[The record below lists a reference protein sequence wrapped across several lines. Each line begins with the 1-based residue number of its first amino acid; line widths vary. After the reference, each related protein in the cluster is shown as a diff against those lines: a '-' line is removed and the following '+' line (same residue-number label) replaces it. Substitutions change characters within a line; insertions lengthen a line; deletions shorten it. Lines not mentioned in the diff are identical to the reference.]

1 VTPTKTP
8 VDVGALL
15 DEANWTGYLKFL
27 VGFASL
33 AIIFD
38 GIDNQL
44 FAVAIPSL
52 MKEWN
57 LPRAAFSGVLA
68 IGMVGMIVGGA
79 LAGLVGDRRGR
90 KFALLLSISTFG
102 LVTVAM
108 AFATGVGS
116 IGVLR
121 FLAGMGLGG
130 AIPNAAALTSE
141 YVGRRQRPFA
151 VTLTLICIPL
161 GGMLAG
167 QLAAWI
173 LPTLGW
179 RWLFG
184 IGGAIPLL
192 FVGVFALYLAE
203 SPRYL
208 ARHPARWPQLV
219 AFLRRL
225 GHPVDADSEFV
236 DSRETA
242 APRTSVRALYTADYR
257 RDSVALALVFFCCML
272 AVYAGFSWIPA
283 MLAGAGWPVADASR
297 GIFYFNLGGVGG
309 ALAAG
314 LLIARFGSRFL
325 MIALAAASAVIAVA
339 LGGMPIAVPEM
350 TTVLVMLT
358 LLGGTINALTVMS
371 YALSAHVYP
380 TVIRATG
387 VGTAVAVGRVGA
399 VLSAEAGTRMMDLG
413 GHRYFFLLIAGTMAV
428 SIVALAVIQRHIRR
442 DGA

>member
-1 VTPTKTP
+1 MNSPKP
-8 VDVGALL
+8 PLDVGTLL
-15 DEANWTGYLKFL
+15 DEGNWTGYLKFL

-57 LPRAAFSGVLA
+57 LPRAAFSSVLA

-79 LAGLVGDRRGR
+79 FAGLVGDRRGR
-90 KFALLLSISTFG
+90 KFALLLSITTFG

-108 AFATGVGS
+108 AFANGVGS

-121 FLAGMGLGG
+121 FLAGLGLGG

-179 RWLFG
+179 RWLFA

-208 ARHPARWPQLV
+208 ARHPARWPQLA

-225 GHPVDADSEFV
+225 GHPVENGSEFV

-242 APRTSVRALYTADYR
+242 SPRTSVRALYTADFR
-257 RDSVALALVFFCCML
+257 RDSIALSLVFFCCML
-272 AVYAGFSWIPA
+272 AVYAGVSWIPA

-314 LLIARFGSRFL
+314 LLIASLGSRL
-325 MIALAAASAVIAVA
+325 IMIGLAAGSALIAVA
-339 LGGMPIAVPEM
+339 LASMPIAPSAM
-350 TTVLVMLT
+350 TTVLAMLT
-358 LLGGTINALTVMS
+358 LLGGTINALTVMG

-387 VGTAVAVGRVGA
+387 VGTAVAFGRIGA
-399 VLSAEAGTRMMDLG
+399 VMSAEAGTRMMDLG
-413 GHRYFFLLIAGTMAV
+413 GHRYFFFLIAGAMILC
-428 SIVALAVIQRHIRR
+428 IVALALIQRHIRR